1 MFRVESR
8 THREPFAER
17 ARHNGMGVRR
27 AVVNEDL
34 DRALIDRIA
43 AGDEAAFSAFYE
55 RHARAVLAFVRDLV
69 PEPAAAEEVAGD
81 VMVAVWRGARRFG
94 GRSRVSTWMLGIAHN
109 KAIDLRRRRRLAE
122 FPLDDAAPIPG
133 GDDPAA
139 IIVRST
145 DRATLDAAVATL
157 SPEHREV
164 LQLMYGFDC
173 TQAEIAQIAGIPV
186 ATVKTRVFYAKRRL
200 RDALDAH
207 QNAEHIA

>member
-1 MFRVESR
+1 VADVHHED
-8 THREPFAER
+8 EPFVSC
-17 ARHNGMGVRR
+17 ARHTVMGAFR

-55 RHARAVLAFVRDLV
+55 RHARRVLAFVRDLV
-69 PEPAAAEEVAGD
+69 PEAAAAEEVAGD

-94 GRSRVSTWMLGIAHN
+94 GRSRVSTWVLGIAHN
-109 KAIDLRRRRRLAE
+109 KAVDLRRRRRLAE
-122 FPLDDAAPIPG
+122 FPLEDAGSLPG
-133 GDDPAA
+133 GADPAEVA
-139 IIVRST
+139 VQT
-145 DRATLDAAVATL
+145 ADRASLEAALATL

-173 TQAEIAQIAGIPV
+173 TQAEIAEIAGIPI

-200 RDALDAH
+200 RGALDARH
-207 QNAEHIA
+207 VAENIA